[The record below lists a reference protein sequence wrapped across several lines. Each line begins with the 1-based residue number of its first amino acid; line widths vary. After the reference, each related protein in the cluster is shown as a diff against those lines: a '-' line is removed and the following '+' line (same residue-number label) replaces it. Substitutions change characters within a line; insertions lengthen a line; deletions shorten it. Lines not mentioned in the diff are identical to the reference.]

1 MQYLLSD
8 AEIKAIYKK
17 MERDNQDP
25 ENKDVKQ
32 NDKVPYL
39 SQAIQKA
46 LGLIGY

>member
-8 AEIKAIYKK
+8 EEIKAIYKK
-17 MERDNQDP
+17 IERVNEP

-32 NDKVPYL
+32 NDKVSYL
-39 SQAIQKA
+39 SQAVLKA